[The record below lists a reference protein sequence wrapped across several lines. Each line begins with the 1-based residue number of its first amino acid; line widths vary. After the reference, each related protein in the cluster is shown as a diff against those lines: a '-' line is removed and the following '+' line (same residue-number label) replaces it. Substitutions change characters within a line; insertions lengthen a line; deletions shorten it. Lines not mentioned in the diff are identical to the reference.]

1 MVDKTEGDIVAGHA
15 ATAGAT
21 AQIVDTG
28 VIRDFTPAPSMA
40 GFSSRGPNPS
50 AASIIKPDITAPGVQ
65 VMAGASP
72 TPVGDDYEPG
82 QLFQSISGTSM
93 SSPVMAGVFLLG
105 DQVHPTWSPAALK
118 SSVMTTASQD
128 VRDNDRVTPADPFD
142 FGSGHVSPGASF
154 NPGLVYDA
162 KRADFLG
169 FICGTPSRSAV
180 GEATCS
186 ALASRG
192 IETKVENLNYPTIGV
207 SALAGVTEVKR
218 TVTNVSGAPGSFA
231 ASVQNPAGIEMT
243 VTPSTL
249 DLANGE
255 SGTFT
260 VTIRNVSATVNSA
273 WLYGAVTWTG
283 AGTTTRSNVAVYPTA
298 IEAPAMVSGM
308 GASGSASMKVQIGG
322 TGTYTPRPAGLAANE
337 PIAGQVSQDP
347 DQTFDPASTAGT
359 KDLRITIAP
368 NTAYAR
374 WSLVIPGADDIDL
387 YLYKDGALVG
397 QSTSGGTDEL
407 IELSAPAAGE
417 YTLYVHG
424 WQVASSPLSFSM
436 GQWKAVTGI
445 GGLTAAPASA
455 SVTAGDVIDVTASWT
470 GAPSGVSYGVV
481 DHVLNG
487 ALGGQTVVEVTN

>member
-1 MVDKTEGDIVAGHA
+1 
-15 ATAGAT
+15 
-21 AQIVDTG
+21 
-28 VIRDFTPAPSMA
+28 
-40 GFSSRGPNPS
+40 
-50 AASIIKPDITAPGVQ
+50 
-65 VMAGASP
+65 
-72 TPVGDDYEPG
+72 
-82 QLFQSISGTSM
+82 
-93 SSPVMAGVFLLG
+93 
-105 DQVHPTWSPAALK
+105 
-118 SSVMTTASQD
+118 
-128 VRDNDRVTPADPFD
+128 
-142 FGSGHVSPGASF
+142 
-154 NPGLVYDA
+154 
-162 KRADFLG
+162 
-169 FICGTPSRSAV
+169 
-180 GEATCS
+180 
-186 ALASRG
+186 
-192 IETKVENLNYPTIGV
+192 
-207 SALAGVTEVKR
+207 
-218 TVTNVSGAPGSFA
+218 
-231 ASVQNPAGIEMT
+231 
-243 VTPSTL
+243 
-249 DLANGE
+249 
-255 SGTFT
+255 
-260 VTIRNVSATVNSA
+260 
-273 WLYGAVTWTG
+273 
-283 AGTTTRSNVAVYPTA
+283 
-298 IEAPAMVSGM
+298 
-308 GASGSASMKVQIGG
+308 MKVQIGG